1 MVLNM
6 NFNVYRLLVCEGH
19 CQLKYVWVRWT
30 QVVSVPPSQTAEQF
44 LGSSQIITVMIA
56 LTNFLQ
62 EWFHDRGSSQLHSM
76 VYDFFLSLSNNV
88 SPVNHNMLSYTTN
101 SASKFNKI
109 QKFYTSLSIIWVI
122 KSRIVKWVV

>member
-1 MVLNM
+1 MILNM

-30 QVVSVPPSQTAEQF
+30 QVVSVPPSRTAEQF

-62 EWFHDRGSSQLHSM
+62 EWFHDRGSSQLNSM
-76 VYDFFLSLSNNV
+76 VYDFFLSLSNII
-88 SPVNHNMLSYTTN
+88 SLVNHMFSYTTN
-101 SASKFNKI
+101 SASKFNRI
-109 QKFYTSLSIIWVI
+109 QKLYTSPSIIWVI